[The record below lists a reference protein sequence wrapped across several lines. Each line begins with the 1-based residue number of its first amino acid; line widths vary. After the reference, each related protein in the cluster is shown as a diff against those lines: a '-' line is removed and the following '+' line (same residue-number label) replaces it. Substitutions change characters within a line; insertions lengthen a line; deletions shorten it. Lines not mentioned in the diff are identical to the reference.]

1 MSNKPTTKPTLE
13 RRPTW
18 RDYQARLNNPKV
30 SQWRYAK
37 LILFTLIGATFIS
50 GLYFL
55 GNRFGGMNAKDGPD
69 AHHASIDERMNV
81 QAADRI
87 RKTDVRILTDGE
99 AFVNLNDR
107 QFTFDYEGRPFTVT
121 TSLDIPLQNHLLQ
134 AMDRTNSRYLAIV
147 AMVPD
152 TGRILAL
159 ASFDKTGT
167 LDNPCTSSR
176 FPAASIFKIVT
187 AAAAVEQCGYTASS
201 PMKFNGY
208 KHTLYKSQLKE
219 SANRYTNKISFKNS
233 FAQSVNPVF
242 GKIGVLYLG
251 KPQLQAY
258 GDAFGFN
265 RSFAFEIPCAPS
277 LLTIDDEPY
286 HWAEIASGFN
296 NQTTL
301 SPLHGAILA
310 AVPLNQGR
318 LVEPTIVDRIVDKNG
333 EVFYRNK
340 PTFVG
345 QATSP
350 ETARVVATLMEATVK
365 AGTSR
370 KAFRGYKRDKV
381 LSRLT
386 IGGKTGSIYDKAHTT
401 RFDWFVGF
409 AYDKNNHTQVA
420 VSVLVAHEKYIGR
433 RASEYARMAF
443 KHFFE
448 NLLAQTKHPGPKVA
462 G

>member
-1 MSNKPTTKPTLE
+1 MSDKPTTKPILE

-18 RDYQARLNNPKV
+18 RDYQARLNSSKT
-30 SQWRYAK
+30 SQRRYVN
-37 LILFTLIGATFIS
+37 LIFLTLFGAILIS

-55 GNRFGGMNAKDGPD
+55 GSRISGMITQASPD
-69 AHHASIDERMNV
+69 AS
-81 QAADRI
+81 QAALADQTNAADDRI
-87 RKTDVRILTDGE
+87 RKKDIRILIDSK
-99 AFVNLNDR
+99 AFVNLNNR
-107 QFTFDYEGRPFTVT
+107 QFTFDYEGRPFTIA
-121 TSLDIPLQNHLLQ
+121 TSLDIPLQNRMLQ
-134 AMDRTNSRYLAIV
+134 AMDRTNSRYIAVV
-147 AMVPD
+147 AMAPD

-159 ASFDKTGT
+159 ASFDKTGA
-167 LDNPCTSSR
+167 LDNPCTSNG

-187 AAAAVEQCGYTASS
+187 AAAAVEQCGYRALS

-219 SANRYTNKISFKNS
+219 KSNRYTNKISFKDS

-251 KPQLQAY
+251 KPQLEAY

-265 RSFAFEIPCAPS
+265 HSFGFEIPCAPS
-277 LLTIDDEPY
+277 LLTIADNPY

-310 AVPLNQGR
+310 AVPINQGR
-318 LVEPTIVDRIVDKNG
+318 LVEPSIVDRIVDNNG
-333 EVFYRNK
+333 EVFYRSK

-345 QATSP
+345 QATSA
-350 ETARVVATLMEATVK
+350 ETAQVVTALMEATIK
-365 AGTSR
+365 TGTSH
-370 KAFRGYKRDKV
+370 KTFRGYKRDKV
-381 LSRLT
+381 LSRLK

-409 AYDKNNHTQVA
+409 AHDLHGEGKMV

-433 RASEYARMAF
+433 RASEYARIAF
-443 KHFFE
+443 KQYFKKA
-448 NLLAQTKHPGPKVA
+448 LAPTDHPGPKIA